1 VKYFSDIPEGQA
13 IVHSKG
19 VYRQVK
25 IAQRDGRVYAR
36 HGAGYVR
43 LNKGGTTSCIS
54 VLWREVDAPD
64 GMITEDGLGVY
75 YAGPDAQVV
84 RAAE

>member
-1 VKYFSDIPEGQA
+1 MKYFSDIPEGKA

-43 LNKGGTTSCIS
+43 LNKGGTTSCIA

-64 GMITEDGLGVY
+64 GMITEDGVGVY
-75 YAGPDAQVV
+75 YTAPNAAVV
-84 RAAE
+84 RAAQ